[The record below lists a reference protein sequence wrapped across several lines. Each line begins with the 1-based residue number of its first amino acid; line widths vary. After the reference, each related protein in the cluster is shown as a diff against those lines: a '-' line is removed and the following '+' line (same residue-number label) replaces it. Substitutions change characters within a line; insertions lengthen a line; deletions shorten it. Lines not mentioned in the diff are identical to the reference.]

1 MPRLTKTVVERAK
14 PREKQFT
21 IWCSDLKGFGAF
33 ILPSGTRTYFVDYRN
48 AQDVRRRMSL
58 GRHGVITAEQAR
70 KLAIEALADVSRGED
85 PAGERVT
92 RRKSLTVQE
101 LCKNYMHAAENGLIL
116 GKGNRP
122 KKESTLYVDRGR
134 IDRHIVPLLGSKRV
148 IDVSKADINRFLRDV
163 ATGKTARVAKTD
175 KLRGKSIVRGGNG
188 TAARTTGLLGGIF
201 SFAVSEGLIET
212 NPVLGVRR
220 PADNRR
226 ERRLTPDEYR
236 QLGRALF
243 QASAEGET
251 AQVVDGAWLLALS
264 GCRLGEI
271 TKLRWDEVDEDG
283 GCLRLTDSKEGASVR
298 PIGLAFLNRV
308 QKIEHDDD
316 CETVLAPARGGSSFG
331 GMPNGWRRIAKRAK
345 LEGVTPHTLRH
356 SYASVAG
363 DLGYSEP
370 TIAALLGHAAGSVTS
385 RYVHHLDEVLVAA
398 ADRVAEEVFSM
409 MTSPQPGIS
418 AHKRSCSKL
427 KGAEQVSA

>member
-70 KLAIEALADVSRGED
+70 KLAIEALGDVSRGED

-92 RRKSLTVQE
+92 RRKSLTVRE
-101 LCKNYMHAAENGLIL
+101 LCANYMDAAENGLIL

-148 IDVSKADINRFLRDV
+148 IDISKADINKFLRDV
-163 ATGKTARVAKTD
+163 ATGKTAKVAKTE

-212 NPVLGVRR
+212 NPVLGVKR

-236 QLGRALF
+236 QLGRALI

-251 AQVVDGAWLLALS
+251 TQVVDGAWLLALS

-271 TKLRWDEVDEDG
+271 TNLKWDEVDEGG

-298 PIGLAFLNRV
+298 PIGLAFLNHV
-308 QKIEHDDD
+308 QKIDRDDD
-316 CETVLAPARGGSSFG
+316 YETVLAPARGGSSFG
-331 GMPNGWRRIAKRAK
+331 GMPNGWRRIARRAK

-370 TIAALLGHAAGSVTS
+370 TIAALLGHSAGSVTS

-398 ADRVAEEVFSM
+398 ANRVAEEIFSM
-409 MTSPQPGIS
+409 MTSPQPETS
-418 AHKRSCSKL
+418 ARKRSSSML
-427 KGAEQVSA
+427 ASAY